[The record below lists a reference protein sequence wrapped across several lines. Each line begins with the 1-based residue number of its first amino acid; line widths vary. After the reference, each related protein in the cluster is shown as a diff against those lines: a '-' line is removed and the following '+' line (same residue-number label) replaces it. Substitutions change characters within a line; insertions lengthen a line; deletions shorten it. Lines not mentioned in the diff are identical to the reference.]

1 VSYDAQADVA
11 EVVEEQQRTALSQWM
26 VFNATSN
33 AGGSLTYDRFP
44 EKFRW
49 DTQTRQWLPR
59 VRPGQDAHIG
69 RVYWVSPGGG
79 EKYFLRVLLHHV
91 EGAKSFSDLRTVDG
105 ECCATFREAC
115 VRRGLLQDDR
125 EWRQCL
131 RDASST
137 QTGLQMRCLFCIILE
152 YNSPENPQALWDEFK
167 ASFAEDKVYEAR
179 CAARDA
185 NAVMPS
191 QHELENAAA
200 WDIEQMLN
208 QQGRDQVPPSYF
220 YHILSLSSFTPTT
233 LKRTD

>member
-1 VSYDAQADVA
+1 MSYDAQADVA

-125 EWRQCL
+125 EWR
-131 RDASST
+131 
-137 QTGLQMRCLFCIILE
+137 
-152 YNSPENPQALWDEFK
+152 
-167 ASFAEDKVYEAR
+167 
-179 CAARDA
+179 
-185 NAVMPS
+185 
-191 QHELENAAA
+191 
-200 WDIEQMLN
+200 
-208 QQGRDQVPPSYF
+208 
-220 YHILSLSSFTPTT
+220 
-233 LKRTD
+233 